1 MSSIRIRTRKDGSA
15 YSQVLFRHHGKQ
27 TSESFDDHAA
37 ALEWQ
42 GLLDLV
48 GPDEALDILTA
59 AQQATH
65 AVRTLTEA
73 SADYIDNLT
82 GVTAGTRHQYRRYL
96 RNDINEFMGAL
107 PVTAI
112 TEKLVGRWVN
122 HLADNVGNAP
132 TTIANKHGFLYAL
145 MKSMVKTGE
154 ITTGNPC
161 KDTRLPRVD
170 PAEMCFLEADDSPRS
185 SPPSLRTAGDC
196 SCNSS

>member
-65 AVRTLTEA
+65 AVRTLT
-73 SADYIDNLT
+73 DGPDRDLT
-82 GVTAGTRHQYRRYL
+82 
-96 RNDINEFMGAL
+96 
-107 PVTAI
+107 
-112 TEKLVGRWVN
+112 
-122 HLADNVGNAP
+122 
-132 TTIANKHGFLYAL
+132 
-145 MKSMVKTGE
+145 
-154 ITTGNPC
+154 
-161 KDTRLPRVD
+161 
-170 PAEMCFLEADDSPRS
+170 RS
-185 SPPSLRTAGDC
+185 RFRPF
-196 SCNSS
+196 SSR